1 MMESTSFFSFLRWV
15 EPTTFWIEPPPF
27 RLRENFRSMVEDLRT
42 PARSHRGSEAGESP
56 AFVGAFWK
64 SRSVVS
70 TPMAGLYLKRGGYMT
85 SWGVYESGLDF
96 LPE

>member
-1 MMESTSFFSFLRWV
+1 MG
-15 EPTTFWIEPPPF
+15 
-27 RLRENFRSMVEDLRT
+27 EDLRT